1 MLNHTINLDFGNKIY
16 GMINMEAIPKFD
28 IKSVIKSDIKFDIR
42 IKPTT
47 WIGLNVHTWLHYFG
61 KLKTL
66 NFTCNNF
73 NSYTQGHI
81 LVLTNSRTFFFSVS
95 YSEYIAKTDLAI
107 SQLNPWR
114 SKIKSK
120 SFSSRVRFQIRI
132 DDLRG
137 LVVNGEANID
147 QILGFYNQATDA
159 LLNLYSKESRAIK
172 GSATWKS
179 IIVYKNM
186 LWAIDNIGV
195 NAAWVIKYYT
205 KGTLS
210 NDEIVQYL
218 R

>member
-1 MLNHTINLDFGNKIY
+1 MY
-16 GMINMEAIPKFD
+16 
-28 IKSVIKSDIKFDIR
+28 VC
-42 IKPTT
+42 
-47 WIGLNVHTWLHYFG
+47 TWLDYFG
-61 KLKTL
+61 KLERL
-66 NFTCNNF
+66 EFSCNNSNPYIKGNISVLS
-73 NSYTQGHI
+73 NS
-81 LVLTNSRTFFFSVS
+81 VTFVFSVS

-114 SKIKSK
+114 SQIKSK

-137 LVVNGEANID
+137 LVVKGEANID